1 MSSLHEEVIIQRRG
15 PIYRARTRMTRK
27 LKDICSREAYE
38 IWNYITTDKPVLPF
52 LIPVVLFAWILERW
66 VVPFSNWVP
75 LCVTVWATIQ
85 YGRYQRQ
92 LLVEDLNNRWKRHI
106 LNTAPTTPLEPC
118 EWLNKLLFAVWP
130 NFIEPKLTERFVK
143 IMLKKLNR
151 RTRLFQSVE
160 LQEFSLG
167 SSPPILGLQRTY
179 WSTAGGQPVMH
190 MGFEWDTNEMSVLLA
205 AKLAKPL
212 RGMARI
218 VINSIHLKADLRF
231 IPILDGQA
239 VLFSFESTPEV
250 RIGVAFGSGS
260 QTLPATELPGVS
272 SWLEKLFTETLIRTM
287 VEPRRKCISLPPVN
301 LKKRAIGGI
310 LSVTV
315 VSANNV
321 VRPNTKGATLERRLN
336 SHGVNYSNG
345 SGSGKMLNTF
355 VEVELGDLMRRTKA
369 CEGSFPTWGDT
380 FNMVLHENTGI
391 LKLHLYEQGSS
402 NVKCDYLASCEI
414 KMNYVDDDSTTFWAI
429 GRQSSVLAAH
439 AEHCGK
445 EVLMA
450 VPFEGADSAEIN
462 VKLVLREWQ
471 FTDGSRGLR
480 SHDTSNSQHSLLGS
494 STFHSPTG
502 RKIKITVVEGSN
514 LAGKDRSGKN
524 DPYVKLQYGKKI
536 RRTRTI
542 SRAISPIWD
551 EEFEFSEIES
561 DQYLKIKCY
570 SGDFLGD
577 ENMGSARVNLEA
589 LEEGETKDVWIPLEK
604 VTTGEVRLKIEK
616 QKQEKDTENSL
627 AETGN
632 GWIVLVLVEARDLI
646 AADWR
651 GTSDPYVR
659 VQYGNLKKRT
669 KVVYKTLNP
678 QWNQTLEFPDTG
690 SRLVLHVKDHNA
702 VLPTYSIGDCF
713 VEYERLPPNEM
724 VDKWIPLEGVT
735 KGEIHVQ
742 VTRRVPEKSKKP
754 SLSQQSS
761 SMTKVHRISGKIR
774 EIIEKVKSMAED
786 GDTEKI
792 CSSLDELESV
802 EEEQEIC
809 MLQLHEEKMTLL
821 AKIRELDQV
830 MKGVK

>member
-218 VINSIHLKADLRF
+218 VINSIHLKGDLRF

-439 AEHCGK
+439 AEYCGK

-480 SHDTSNSQHSLLGS
+480 SHNTSNSQHSLLGS
-494 STFHSPTG
+494 PTFHSPTG

-577 ENMGSARVNLEA
+577 ENMGSARVNLET

-669 KVVYKTLNP
+669 K
-678 QWNQTLEFPDTG
+678 
-690 SRLVLHVKDHNA
+690 
-702 VLPTYSIGDCF
+702 
-713 VEYERLPPNEM
+713 
-724 VDKWIPLEGVT
+724 
-735 KGEIHVQ
+735 GEI
-742 VTRRVPEKSKKP
+742 
-754 SLSQQSS
+754 L
-761 SMTKVHRISGKIR
+761 
-774 EIIEKVKSMAED
+774 
-786 GDTEKI
+786 
-792 CSSLDELESV
+792 
-802 EEEQEIC
+802 
-809 MLQLHEEKMTLL
+809 
-821 AKIRELDQV
+821 
-830 MKGVK
+830 